1 MGNNKIWISLL
12 ALVFLL
18 AGCGGEAAGG
28 TPQKSAPEAGSMSF
42 VAGMGCTDPNCTDPG
57 HHHDCPV
64 DCADYEHH
72 HNCALDCAE
81 PSHNHAGHHDEPGH
95 TEAPAAVPVSFVAG
109 MGCEDPNCTDPDHH
123 HDCPADCADYEHHH
137 HCPLD
142 CTDSSHNHKDHHEEP
157 HHTAAVEPAPSV
169 EPQPEPAPEPE
180 PVSAPAPQP
189 EPPVVQTQ
197 TLTAVSYISGMGC
210 SDPNCT
216 DPSHYHDCPA
226 DCANYEHY
234 HHCALNCAETGHH
247 HANHHSET
255 STAVPVSFVAGM
267 GCSDPNC
274 TDPSH
279 YHDCPADCANYEHH
293 HACALDCAEP
303 SHCHAGTAVSTGG
316 GRHHGGG
323 HHGRHH

>member
-28 TPQKSAPEAGSMSF
+28 APQKSAPEAGPVSF

-81 PSHNHAGHHDEPGH
+81 PSHNH
-95 TEAPAAVPVSFVAG
+95 
-109 MGCEDPNCTDPDHH
+109 
-123 HDCPADCADYEHHH
+123 
-137 HCPLD
+137 
-142 CTDSSHNHKDHHEEP
+142 KDHHEEP

-189 EPPVVQTQ
+189 EPPAVQTQ

-216 DPSHYHDCPA
+216 DQI
-226 DCANYEHY
+226 
-234 HHCALNCAETGHH
+234 
-247 HANHHSET
+247 
-255 STAVPVSFVAGM
+255 
-267 GCSDPNC
+267 
-274 TDPSH
+274 
-279 YHDCPADCANYEHH
+279 
-293 HACALDCAEP
+293 
-303 SHCHAGTAVSTGG
+303 
-316 GRHHGGG
+316 GRASY
-323 HHGRHH
+323 RERV

>member
-18 AGCGGEAAGG
+18 SGCGGEAAGG
-28 TPQKSAPEAGSMSF
+28 APQKSAPEAGPVSF
-42 VAGMGCTDPNCTDPG
+42 VAGMGCTDPNCTDPS

-123 HDCPADCADYEHHH
+123 HDCPADCA
-137 HCPLD
+137 
-142 CTDSSHNHKDHHEEP
+142 
-157 HHTAAVEPAPSV
+157 
-169 EPQPEPAPEPE
+169 
-180 PVSAPAPQP
+180 
-189 EPPVVQTQ
+189 
-197 TLTAVSYISGMGC
+197 
-210 SDPNCT
+210 
-216 DPSHYHDCPA
+216 
-226 DCANYEHY
+226 
-234 HHCALNCAETGHH
+234 
-247 HANHHSET
+247 
-255 STAVPVSFVAGM
+255 
-267 GCSDPNC
+267 
-274 TDPSH
+274 
-279 YHDCPADCANYEHH
+279 NYEHH
-293 HACALDCAEP
+293 HSCALDCAEP

>member
-18 AGCGGEAAGG
+18 SGCGGEAAGG
-28 TPQKSAPEAGSMSF
+28 APQKSAPEAGPVSF

-72 HNCALDCAE
+72 HNCTLDCAE
-81 PSHNHAGHHDEPGH
+81 P
-95 TEAPAAVPVSFVAG
+95 
-109 MGCEDPNCTDPDHH
+109 
-123 HDCPADCADYEHHH
+123 
-137 HCPLD
+137 
-142 CTDSSHNHKDHHEEP
+142 SHNHKDHHEEP

-180 PVSAPAPQP
+180 PVPAPQP
-189 EPPVVQTQ
+189 EPPAVQTQ

-216 DPSHYHDCPA
+216 DPSHYH
-226 DCANYEHY
+226 
-234 HHCALNCAETGHH
+234 
-247 HANHHSET
+247 S
-255 STAVPVSFVAGM
+255 
-267 GCSDPNC
+267 
-274 TDPSH
+274 
-279 YHDCPADCANYEHH
+279 CPADCANYEHH
-293 HACALDCAEP
+293 HSCALDCAEP

>member
-18 AGCGGEAAGG
+18 SGCGGEAAGG
-28 TPQKSAPEAGSMSF
+28 APQKSAPEAGPVSF

-81 PSHNHAGHHDEPGH
+81 PSHNH
-95 TEAPAAVPVSFVAG
+95 
-109 MGCEDPNCTDPDHH
+109 
-123 HDCPADCADYEHHH
+123 
-137 HCPLD
+137 
-142 CTDSSHNHKDHHEEP
+142 KDHHEEP

-180 PVSAPAPQP
+180 PVPAPQP
-189 EPPVVQTQ
+189 EPPAVQTQ

-279 YHDCPADCANYEHH
+279 YHDCPAGCADYEHYHSCALNCAEAGHHHANHHSETSTAVPVSFVAGMGCSDPNCTDPNHYHDCPADCANYEHRH
-293 HACALDCAEP
+293 SCALDCAEP
-303 SHCHAGTAVSTGG
+303 SHCHASTAVSTGG